1 MYFIFN
7 ALDKKNS
14 VELRTQNRQTHL
26 EFLKT
31 SEENNIKILLAGPR
45 INENKQMI
53 GSTLVVECENKDV
66 LEKWLEKDIHTN
78 SARRIQI
85 CAPNHHPDGC
95 LSKYRKPRH
104 IGSNRK
110 SVLIARRTGRPNMAT
125 LKKRIQTVTTKMS
138 TRS

>member
-66 LEKWLEKDIHTN
+66 LEKWLEKDIYNKVKLFEN
-78 SARRIQI
+78 SEISEYKI
-85 CAPNHHPDGC
+85 VIN
-95 LSKYRKPRH
+95 
-104 IGSNRK
+104 NF
-110 SVLIARRTGRPNMAT
+110 
-125 LKKRIQTVTTKMS
+125 
-138 TRS
+138 